1 MKSLGAVIASFLFI
15 FFFSSVDNS
24 VSPMIKEISDWY
36 FISPEKALL
45 FISACS
51 MAVIPGLLAGPG
63 LLAFFSPRRALLF
76 SAILLSFSAFLF
88 SFFSS
93 FNAGLSARLFAGLA
107 SGVAASIMWWLAYH
121 GVEKKHMGFML
132 ATLMSARP
140 LATAIGVP
148 LAGLIAFRFDWR
160 YPVWGLG
167 FLMMFSGLW
176 LYFSFPQGDGSRP
189 EKKIFSG
196 YVSAL
201 RTPFAA
207 LFYSGFFL
215 NRMCYFGFYAFCGLW
230 FRKHYGLD
238 LRSISI
244 YLFFIGLGEALINF
258 FSAALVS
265 RFGCFN
271 TFLWPSLASFL
282 LLPLFIF
289 GKMQIWPAI
298 FLIMLFMLLDRIY
311 SMALVIRIP
320 AMFSASGDKTAFG
333 SLNTLSAWLAG
344 SAVSAFFFQI
354 NIRARSFACGNVFDI
369 FLRCWLW
376 HNFLLSEKDCH
387 PLKKSLF
394 SAIT

>member
-1 MKSLGAVIASFLFI
+1 MKSLGAVAASFLFI

-36 FISPEKALL
+36 LINPEKALL
-45 FISACS
+45 FISVCS
-51 MAVIPGLLAGPG
+51 MAVIPGLLAGPW
-63 LLAFFSPRRALLF
+63 LIAVFSPQRALLF
-76 SAILLSFSAFLF
+76 SGILLSVSAFLF

-93 FNAGLSARLFAGLA
+93 FHAGLA
-107 SGVAASIMWWLAYH
+107 ARIFAGFASGTAASVMWWLAYH

-148 LAGLIAFRFDWR
+148 LAGLLAFSLDWR

-167 FLMMFSGLW
+167 FLIMFSGLW
-176 LYFSFPQGDGSRP
+176 LYFSFPRGDGSRP

-196 YVSAL
+196 YLSAL
-201 RTPFAA
+201 RTPYAP

-244 YLFFIGLGEALINF
+244 YLFFIGLGEAFINF

-265 RFGCFN
+265 RFGWMK
-271 TFLWPSLASFL
+271 TFLWPYMLSLV
-282 LLPLFIF
+282 LLPFFIF
-289 GKMQIWPAI
+289 GKMQIRLAV
-298 FLIMLFMLLDRIY
+298 FLIFFFMLLDRVY

-320 AMFSASGDKTAFG
+320 AMFSSSGDKTAFG

-344 SAVSAFFFQI
+344 SAVSALFSRLISERGLFPAEISLIFFF
-354 NIRARSFACGNVFDI
+354 AAGFSLI
-369 FLRCWLW
+369 FYC
-376 HNFLLSEKDCH
+376 
-387 PLKKSLF
+387 LKKT
-394 SAIT
+394 AAP